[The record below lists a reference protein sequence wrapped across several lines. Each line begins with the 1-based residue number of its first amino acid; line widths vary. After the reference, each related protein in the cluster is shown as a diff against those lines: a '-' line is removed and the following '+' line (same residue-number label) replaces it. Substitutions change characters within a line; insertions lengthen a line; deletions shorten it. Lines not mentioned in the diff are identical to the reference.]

1 MKKVLFVASVV
12 KKHIMVFHL
21 PYLEWFKNNGYEVHV
36 CANNDYE
43 NKEECNIPFCDE
55 FYELPFERSPLKKG
69 NILAYK
75 KVKTL
80 INQNKYDI
88 IHCHTPI
95 GGALGRLAAK
105 NAKRNGA
112 KVIYTAHGFHF
123 FKGASYKHWLIYYP
137 VEKLLSKYT
146 DILITINQEDY
157 DAAINKKFKAK
168 NVVLLN
174 GVGINLEKFQPQTEE
189 KKFLLREKYGYSA
202 DDFILMYAGELSYR
216 KHQDLLINVA
226 GKLKDKIP
234 NLKILLAGNGDLEEQ
249 YRKQINDLGVHNL
262 VELLGFR
269 KDIDNLMNLADLAV
283 SASRQEGLPVNVMEA
298 MATGL
303 PLVVTDC
310 RGNRDL
316 VTDNENGYVVG
327 IDDVEKFAD
336 SVEKLYKSKEL
347 MQKFGE
353 KSLENIK
360 RYSLDSVLKEMDDI
374 YSEI

>member
-1 MKKVLFVASVV
+1 MKKVLFVASVA

-43 NKEECNIPFCDE
+43 NRQECNIPFCDE
-55 FYELPFERSPLKKG
+55 FYEVPFERSPLKKE

-75 KVKTL
+75 KLKNL

-95 GGALGRLAAK
+95 GGTLGRLASK
-105 NAKRNGA
+105 NAKRNGT

-123 FKGASYKHWLIYYP
+123 FKGASYKNWLIYYP
-137 VEKLLSKYT
+137 VEKWLSRYT
-146 DILITINQEDY
+146 DLLITINQEDY
-157 DAAINKKFKAK
+157 DAAINRKFKSK
-168 NVVLLN
+168 KVVLVN

-189 KKFLLREKYGYSA
+189 KKLSLREKYGYNA

-216 KHQDLLINVA
+216 KHQNLLISVA
-226 GKLKDKIP
+226 GKLKDRIP

-249 YRKQINDLGVHNL
+249 FRKQIEDLSVHSQ

-336 SVEKLYKSKEL
+336 SVEKLYRSKEL
-347 MQKFGE
+347 RQKFGE

-360 RYSLDSVLKEMDDI
+360 RYSLENVLKEMGAI